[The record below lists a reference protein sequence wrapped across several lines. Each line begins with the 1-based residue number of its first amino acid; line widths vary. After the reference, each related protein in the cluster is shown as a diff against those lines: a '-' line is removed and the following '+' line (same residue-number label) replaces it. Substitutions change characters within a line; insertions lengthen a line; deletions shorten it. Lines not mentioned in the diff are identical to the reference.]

1 MRYMSMVGTIH
12 TLSVNRGSPF
22 IEIQD
27 QRLLEIEMLLQ
38 IIRSPISV
46 HFGRCFG
53 TQNWPYPDIRAS

>member
-1 MRYMSMVGTIH
+1 MVGTIH
-12 TLSVNRGSPF
+12 TLSVNRGSLF

-53 TQNWPYPDIRAS
+53 TPESAIP